1 MAGVIQSP
9 LLFCLLLGLGLGA
22 CLHLFIS
29 LNRDIRAQRRKQN
42 ALHAAIGLLSVEFT
56 EVKRALSEAESRTGV
71 LVAPTPP
78 RAGVNLTTRYQALR
92 MHRRGE
98 TIQRISAA
106 LAVPEQEV
114 ELLIKVQQMS
124 LDAPLPEDAPAPDRT
139 PSASAA
145 AAGQGG

>member
-1 MAGVIQSP
+1 MAGVVQSS
-9 LLFCLLLGLGLGA
+9 LFSYLLLGLGLGA

-29 LNRDIRAQRRKQN
+29 HNREIRAARRKQH
-42 ALHAAIGLLSVEFT
+42 ALEAAIGLLSVEFT
-56 EVKRALSEAESRTGV
+56 EVKRALEEAESRAGV

-78 RAGVNLTTRYQALR
+78 RAGVNLTIRSQALR
-92 MHRRGE
+92 MYRRGE

-114 ELLIKVQQMS
+114 ELLIKVQRMA
-124 LDAPLPEDAPAPDRT
+124 LDAPLPEDAPADAQT
-139 PSASAA
+139 SSAAA

>member
-1 MAGVIQSP
+1 MAGVVQSS
-9 LLFCLLLGLGLGA
+9 LFSYLLLGLGLGA
-22 CLHLFIS
+22 CLYLFIS
-29 LNRDIRAQRRKQN
+29 LNREIRAARRKQH
-42 ALHAAIGLLSVEFT
+42 ALEAAIGLLSVEFT
-56 EVKRALSEAESRTGV
+56 EVKRALEEAESRTGV

-78 RAGVNLTTRYQALR
+78 RAGVNLTIRSQALR
-92 MHRRGE
+92 MYRRGE

-124 LDAPLPEDAPAPDRT
+124 LDAPLPEDAPADAQ
-139 PSASAA
+139 PSTAAA